1 MFSRATAVRDADG
14 RTREAKI
21 IKQTIDDLVEHVG
34 GRPTAPQKLLID
46 ASVILVLRLRV
57 ALDRYATG
65 DGDCESLDRHVVAL
79 QNGLRQNLL
88 AIGLQRPTEQA
99 PSLKAYLEGRAEA
112 KRVA

>member
-14 RTREAKI
+14 RTREARI
-21 IKQTIDDLVEHVG
+21 IKQTVADLVEHLG

-46 ASVILVLRLRV
+46 ASAILVLRLRV

-65 DGDCESLDRHVVAL
+65 NGDCESLDRHVVAL
-79 QNGLRQNLL
+79 QNGLRANLVSL
-88 AIGLQRPTEQA
+88 GLQRPQEQV
-99 PSLKAYLEGRAEA
+99 PTLKAYLEGKAEA